1 MPTLFLD
8 AICREGYARR
18 KTDASPMHFPQQCV
32 RRSRSVLPPLL
43 AVLLSPLAVRCQ
55 DGVDEHTAI
64 SGNNAVIVVNVRDSS
79 GSPISVPAVVKLF
92 RVGGIPNG
100 QSSTVRGRAVFMP
113 QNLGEFSVIVEAP
126 GYKTGHGEVSVPI
139 PVKAEVDVYLQP
151 ESDATGTVGLTGGPV
166 LAPKAREV
174 LNKALQ
180 ALQAN
185 NLEEAEKRLSE
196 AMRLAPGHPD
206 VLYLQGV
213 LYLRRGK
220 WAEAQSVLEKATQID
235 PKHARGLAALG
246 TALSNQGKYDVAIS
260 PLEQSVQLSPGSW
273 ETYWT
278 LARAYYY
285 HKQYP
290 EALKTSQQAL
300 AQSNGKAPEIA
311 LLVAQSL
318 TAIGRY
324 EDSAQ
329 ALRDFLKNYPDHPEA
344 VTAQH
349 WLTRLKQS
357 GKIAQ

>member
-1 MPTLFLD
+1 MN
-8 AICREGYARR
+8 
-18 KTDASPMHFPQQCV
+18 
-32 RRSRSVLPPLL
+32 PPKQRAMRPGRAALL
-43 AVLLSPLAVRCQ
+43 SSLALLLSPLAARCQ
-55 DGVDEHTAI
+55 DGVDEQTAI

-79 GSPISVPAVVKLF
+79 GSPISVPAAVKLF
-92 RVGGIPNG
+92 RAGGIPNG
-100 QSSTVRGRAVFMP
+100 QATTARGRAIFTP
-113 QNLGEFSVIVEAP
+113 QNLGQFSVIVEAP
-126 GYKTGHGEVSVPI
+126 GYKTGHEEVSVPI
-139 PVKAEVDVYLQP
+139 PVKAEVDVYLEP
-151 ESDATGTVGLTGGPV
+151 ESDATGNVGLGGGPV
-166 LAPKAREV
+166 LAPKAKEV

-213 LYLRRGK
+213 LYLRRAK
-220 WAEAQSVLEKATQID
+220 WVEAQSVLEKATQID
-235 PKHARGLAALG
+235 PKHARVLAALG
-246 TALSNQGKYDVAIS
+246 TALSNQGKYEAAIA

-278 LARAYYY
+278 LAKAYYY

-290 EALKTSQQAL
+290 EALKTSQEAL
-300 AQSNGKAPEIA
+300 TQSNGKAPEIE

-318 TAIGRY
+318 SANRRY

-329 ALRDFLKNYPDHPEA
+329 ALRAFLKNHADHPEA
-344 VTAQH
+344 VTAQR
-349 WLTRLKQS
+349 WLARLKQS

>member
-1 MPTLFLD
+1 
-8 AICREGYARR
+8 
-18 KTDASPMHFPQQCV
+18 MHFSEQYV
-32 RRSRSVLPPLL
+32 RRSQSVLLPLL
-43 AVLLSPLAVRCQ
+43 AWLLCPLAARCR
-55 DGVDEHTAI
+55 DGVDEQAAI
-64 SGNNAVIVVNVRDSS
+64 SGNNGVIVVNVRDSC

-92 RVGGIPNG
+92 RAGGIPNG
-100 QSSTVRGRAVFMP
+100 QSSAVRGRAIFMP
-113 QNLGEFSVIVEAP
+113 QNLGQFTVIVEAP
-126 GYKTGHGEVSVPI
+126 GYKTGHEEVSVPI

-151 ESDATGTVGLTGGPV
+151 ESDPTGTVGLTGSPV

-196 AMRLAPGHPD
+196 AMRLAPGRPD

-285 HKQYP
+285 HKRDP
-290 EALKTSQQAL
+290 EALKTSQQPL
-300 AQSNGKAPEIA
+300 AQSNRNAPDIA
-311 LLVAQSL
+311 PLAAPPLPATV
-318 TAIGRY
+318 RY
-324 EDSAQ
+324 ETPS
-329 ALRDFLKNYPDHPEA
+329 
-344 VTAQH
+344 
-349 WLTRLKQS
+349 
-357 GKIAQ
+357 

>member
-1 MPTLFLD
+1 
-8 AICREGYARR
+8 
-18 KTDASPMHFPQQCV
+18 MHFSEQYV
-32 RRSRSVLPPLL
+32 RRSQSVLLPVL
-43 AVLLSPLAVRCQ
+43 ALLLSPLAARCQ
-55 DGVDEHTAI
+55 DGVDEQTAI

-92 RVGGIPNG
+92 RAGGIPNG
-100 QSSTVRGRAVFMP
+100 QATTARGRAIFTP
-113 QNLGEFSVIVEAP
+113 QNLGQFSVIVEAP
-126 GYKTGHGEVSVPI
+126 GYKTGHEEVSVPI

-151 ESDATGTVGLTGGPV
+151 ESDTTGTVGLSGGPV

-185 NLEEAEKRLSE
+185 NLEEAEKHLSE

-213 LYLRRGK
+213 LYLRRSK

-235 PKHARGLAALG
+235 SKHARALAALG
-246 TALSNQGKYDVAIS
+246 TALSNQGKYGAAIA
-260 PLEQSVQLSPGSW
+260 PLEKSVQLSPGSW
-273 ETYWT
+273 ETHWT
-278 LARAYYY
+278 LAKAYYY

-290 EALKTSQQAL
+290 EALKTSQRAL
-300 AQSNGKAPEIA
+300 TESNGKAPEIA

-318 TAIGRY
+318 SANGRY
-324 EDSAQ
+324 QDCAQ
-329 ALRDFLKNYPDHPEA
+329 ALRDFLKDHADHPEA
-344 VTAQH
+344 VTAQR